1 MSVSYKSSSTSSA
14 STITAPSDIVS
25 GDLIVLLDMATNY
38 MDYPTLVT
46 PSGFISIG
54 NTTVSYFAFHRQN
67 LSYKIADGSEAGA
80 TITGMSIGNGVKKAL
95 YVFTAT
101 NAISAEHSP

>member
-1 MSVSYKSSSTSSA
+1 
-14 STITAPSDIVS
+14 
-25 GDLIVLLDMATNY
+25 
-38 MDYPTLVT
+38 MDYPNLVT

-80 TITGMSIGNGVKKAL
+80 TITGMSSGNGVKKAL

-101 NAISAEHSP
+101 NAISAVSVQSYNGIGTIVDPSPQSVTSGSGSPQL